1 MKRNFFIVTIVLALA
16 IVGIASGA
24 SSDQGRRLAGP
35 FCVGKANLSPFYAKG
50 TGWIS
55 RAGVVRSVSVTEQC
69 QRTEIRKFGVAV
81 PDVDKDGPTVAGP
94 QGPKGDTGAAGKD
107 GTSITITSTEK
118 TEGGTTVTFS
128 DGTSIFVA
136 DGAPGPKGDKGDK
149 GDTGSSGGG
158 DDDGD
163 VQQGLAVCASNG
175 GNLKL
180 CGGDNGH
187 DPVGYLILV
196 GQSS

>member
-1 MKRNFFIVTIVLALA
+1 MKRNFFIVAIVLALA
-16 IVGIASGA
+16 VVGIASGA

-50 TGWIS
+50 IGWIS

-81 PDVDKDGPTVAGP
+81 PDVDVQPTAPVAGP
-94 QGPKGDTGAAGKD
+94 Q
-107 GTSITITSTEK
+107 
-118 TEGGTTVTFS
+118 
-128 DGTSIFVA
+128 
-136 DGAPGPKGDKGDK
+136 GPKGDKGDK
-149 GDTGSSGGG
+149 GDTGATGATGPAGPAGKDGTNGG
-158 DDDGD
+158 DDEND

-187 DPVGYLILV
+187 DPVGYLILA